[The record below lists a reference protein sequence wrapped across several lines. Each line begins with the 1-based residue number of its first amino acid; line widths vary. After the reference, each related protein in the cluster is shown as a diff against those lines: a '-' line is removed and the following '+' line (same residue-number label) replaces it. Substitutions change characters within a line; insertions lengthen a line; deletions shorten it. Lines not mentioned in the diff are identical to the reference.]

1 MITTIRPLSEMIKN
15 IKLVDDDN
23 TGLIVDVEAAAKN
36 RANIERMREKENNRP
51 NSDWFYCLPTMPAP
65 DGPAVIEGLEGG
77 GRVRSLASCPPKP

>member
-1 MITTIRPLSEMIKN
+1 MIKN
-15 IKLVDDDN
+15 IKLVDDDDDN
-23 TGLIVDVEAAAKN
+23 TGLVVIVEAAAKN
-36 RANIERMREKENNRP
+36 RANIECMREKENNGT